1 MDILISNNS
10 WQIFCIF
17 FVFLSTLVLSMRV
30 GRLFLVGDKLSLKI
44 FLWHTF
50 FCFIYFLYSLNSIAD
65 ATLYFE
71 RSLIF
76 EGFPKVGTDFIYFFT
91 SLFSKYLGF
100 SYLGVFLI
108 YNFIGFLGVLAL
120 AGSLI
125 KTNIYN
131 HKNKKILFYLL
142 VFLPTL
148 SFWSVAI
155 GKDVFS
161 FLAVCLSIWAVVE
174 RTKFSIL
181 VIAIVLMLL
190 VRPHI
195 AAIMLVAFM
204 ISVIFSKD
212 VNSFIKILS
221 LGIGIGVTAILIP
234 FALNYAGLD
243 DWNSVGDV
251 QDYIDQRQSYNLEG
265 SSSVD
270 ISSMSLPMQLL
281 TYLIRPLPFEAHS
294 IFALISSLDNIIIL
308 ILLIVGIYRGIKR
321 YKPIIYSNRVYLW
334 SYFLIT
340 WFLLSVTTA
349 NLGIAMRQ
357 KWMFLPVIF
366 FLIFSI
372 FYEKYSEI
380 ENRRGKEK

>member
-30 GRLFLVGDKLSLKI
+30 GRLFLVVVKLSLKI

-243 DWNSVGDV
+243 DGNSVGDV

-265 SSSVD
+265 GSSVD
-270 ISSMSLPMQLL
+270 NSSMSLPMQLL
-281 TYLIRPLPFEAHS
+281 TYLIRPLPFEAHT
-294 IFALISSLDNIIIL
+294 IFALISSLDKADSSGKCNS
-308 ILLIVGIYRGIKR
+308 IKTSHNFTR
-321 YKPIIYSNRVYLW
+321 CIP
-334 SYFLIT
+334 T
-340 WFLLSVTTA
+340 
-349 NLGIAMRQ
+349 
-357 KWMFLPVIF
+357 
-366 FLIFSI
+366 
-372 FYEKYSEI
+372 
-380 ENRRGKEK
+380 